1 MSSVCV
7 MHVITGL
14 KVGGAERMLLR
25 LLNHTRHRAIVVS
38 LTDRGQ
44 LGEKIESLGVPVH
57 CMGLSRNLSVLQG
70 LAKLKSVMRQYR
82 PAVVQSWLYAA
93 DFLCSFAT
101 ASLNIPLWW
110 NVRQSETH
118 WVREQW
124 HVGINQRINA
134 RLSSRWPD
142 GIVYCA
148 DAARQTHHR
157 IGYQGRIETVIPN
170 GIDTQAFI
178 PSDDRRNRLRKNWVS
193 DVTQST
199 VILGIVGR
207 YDPLKNHDRFL
218 EVMARLRQQLG
229 RDREVIALMV
239 GRNIDNNNSDLM
251 SKVMALGLG
260 DHCHLLG
267 ERDDIG
273 DLMNAMDL
281 VLLTSNSEGWPNV
294 LGEAMACGRI
304 CVSSDVGDV
313 ALVTAEAGFVVNPVT
328 TMDFVAKCE
337 QALNLDEASRIQLQQ
352 RARQRIVDHFS
363 IERAVKQ
370 YDTLYDAYEDSENQ
384 NTLNRL
390 GEGN

>member
-1 MSSVCV
+1 M
-7 MHVITGL
+7 
-14 KVGGAERMLLR
+14 
-25 LLNHTRHRAIVVS
+25 
-38 LTDRGQ
+38 
-44 LGEKIESLGVPVH
+44 H

-229 RDREVIALMV
+229 RDCEVIALMV
-239 GRNIDNNNSDLM
+239 GRNIDNSNSDLM

-328 TMDFVAKCE
+328 TMDFVARCE

-370 YDTLYDAYEDSENQ
+370 YDTLYDAYEDPENQ

-390 GEGN
+390 DEDN